1 MLPELLSEV
10 DLSAVT
16 EVDGIV
22 LVGFEDAFF
31 FVTFLLL
38 DLDEGENRE
47 ECKEE
52 CGEKVL

>member
-1 MLPELLSEV
+1 VVPELSGI
-10 DLSAVT
+10 DLSAAT
-16 EVDGIV
+16 EVDGIA

-31 FVTFLLL
+31 FATFLFL
-38 DLDEGENRE
+38 DLDEGEKRE